1 MQNSASSIATGIAW
15 CLAWGEGREPQFDIN
30 VLWEMRRALNAGEEV
45 PAEVKQIV
53 DRVQQLQAIDKD
65 YFPATLDELKSKYP
79 ELWNQETKIGLV
91 YGGATKIKQYV
102 FEAAKLPDIRGA
114 SALLDRINLVDLP
127 AFFSCENDTSYP
139 QCQKAKDYCEQVRSK
154 WLDKPEN
161 FPELSKALISELI
174 IYSTGGNI
182 LAFCPA
188 VVADDLADAIEKR
201 YTHETLTANSCAVGA
216 KFKALE
222 ILFGLLPDEI
232 NDRTFWQE
240 KYLENPDHPLLE
252 AYFGQLDTSSEEAFK
267 QRKTFNELAGKLA
280 GLFNQRRN
288 GNNLL
293 EHDRLSRRYPPMFE
307 THPYLRRDE
316 SDRRSAVFQAKS
328 DSNNQNK
335 GLPGDP
341 WFSEALARKRLIGQI
356 AKKEIPS
363 SGRLPTWWVD
373 SGLEWDFATPE
384 NLEPGAVESWVNK
397 FEGFLRRETHQ
408 NYNDYYGK
416 ISSSDVE
423 EARSVREISDAS
435 LVKGFVA
442 YIYADGNNMGGYI
455 QKEIKNPE
463 EYRRFS
469 RDIFEATEKSVY
481 IALNKHL
488 KPHQYKPDSQSGR
501 RSKKEVWIHPFEI
514 LTIGGDDVML
524 IVPADR
530 ALAIAK
536 TIGEEFENILL
547 QTGGYRLDNSRSSY
561 AAHRYSPEKAI
572 PSECKLSMSAGVL
585 ITAEDTPIYYA
596 QNLTNQLLKSAKK
609 TGKKLKKDAGY
620 FGGTIDFLVMKSV
633 TMISSNIESFR
644 DEGLT
649 LDRGAKLKLYA
660 APYTLHEIGG
670 LLESVKVL
678 KKAEF
683 PKSQLYQIRSF
694 LERGKQTTILN
705 YRYFRTRLKQGKAE
719 LKAEF
724 EDAWCKPKNPENSG
738 NLAPWMFDLKEGVYE
753 TIWRELVDIYDFIEE
768 DSKPISEDLANMEV
782 DS

>member
-1 MQNSASSIATGIAW
+1 MQNSASSIATGITW

-416 ISSSDVE
+416 ISSSDVQ

-547 QTGGYRLDNSRSSY
+547 QTGSYRLDNSRSSY

-596 QNLTNQLLKSAKK
+596 QNLTNQLLKSAQK